1 MNEREWHHHVLYN
14 RKNYVI
20 AMNEYKI
27 KLINKGILW
36 EAGSHIQNRSLWLL
50 IMGLVETSY
59 IKRFS
64 K

>member
-1 MNEREWHHHVLYN
+1 MKEHEWHHHFLFC
-14 RKNYVI
+14 RKNYMI

-27 KLINKGILW
+27 KLTNKGILW
-36 EAGSHIQNRSLWLL
+36 ESRSHIQNRSLWLL

-59 IKRFS
+59 IKRIS